1 MSTQNYLP
9 DNVQQLLRERGTIS
23 SQEVVMTQGDVFIA
37 VNVVNESR
45 RIIDV
50 DRSLLEGKSKSR
62 LLKG

>member
-23 SQEVVMTQGDVFIA
+23 SQEVVMRQGDVFIA

>member
-23 SQEVVMTQGDVFIA
+23 SQEVVLRQGDVFIA